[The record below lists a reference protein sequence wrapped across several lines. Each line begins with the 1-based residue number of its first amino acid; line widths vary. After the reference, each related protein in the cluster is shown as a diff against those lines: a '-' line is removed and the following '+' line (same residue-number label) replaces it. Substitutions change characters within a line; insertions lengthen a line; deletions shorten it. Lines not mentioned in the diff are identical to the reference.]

1 MPKVAQYT
9 GSQVTRQVVPG
20 ARAGDVASGAFGF
33 GAVTEGARDLA
44 LGVAQ
49 VKQRLNT
56 TAAEEAAVK
65 FERDKNDMFF
75 NPENGYFNTQGR
87 NAYDTAGT
95 IQQDLV
101 KLRDTYG
108 DTLDSEE
115 ARAAFNRSTDV
126 QLMRSN
132 VDIQRHASKGL
143 QAWEVATIQSQ
154 TENTIESA
162 SLYYNQPDR
171 LKVQQQLGRQSVI
184 DSAELRGIGAE
195 ATNEELQ
202 TYNSSFNSAVI
213 NAATRKSA
221 AEGEEALDQYGN
233 ILEPA
238 DRQKIE
244 DNIAKKKKS
253 EKEAEDAAMTITISS
268 GLVDR
273 LDDRSQINEEINKID
288 DPALRTKVRRE
299 TMWQLDQKKKAQDER
314 RAAVYEDVENALI
327 DGRSAEA
334 WITSNPESWDL
345 LSPKQ
350 KRTIMSGK
358 TITTNHAKLSELL
371 LLPKNELA
379 KVEPS
384 NHFTELA
391 PTDRTKLTNAVKA
404 ARGERQDDPVGRTR
418 AAQTTA
424 TMEQMFGKSYRKL
437 SRSKQDMWNTL
448 YSELDN
454 ELRYREG
461 DKGSLLTS
469 QEYTAM
475 LNDFTRKVVEEGV
488 LWDSELDLTDVPS
501 EDVPVLS
508 NFLRE
513 NGIPVTSDNLI
524 KAYRQASE

>member
-1 MPKVAQYT
+1 MPKVVQYT
-9 GSQVTRQVVPG
+9 GSQVSREVVRGP
-20 ARAGDVASGAFGF
+20 RAGSVASGAFGL
-33 GAVTEGARDLA
+33 GGVTEGARDLA
-44 LGVAQ
+44 VGVAQ
-49 VKQRLNT
+49 AKQRVNT

-75 NPENGYFNTQGR
+75 NPDSGYFNTQGR

-95 IQQDLV
+95 MQQELV

-108 DTLDSEE
+108 DTLESEE
-115 ARAAFNRSTDV
+115 ARAAYNRATDV

-171 LKVQQQLGRQSVI
+171 LKVQRQLGRQSVI

-202 TYNSSFNSAVI
+202 TYNSSFSASII
-213 NAATRKSA
+213 NAATRNSA
-221 AEGEEALDQYGN
+221 TEGKDALDQYGDV
-233 ILEPA
+233 LEPA
-238 DRQKIE
+238 DLQKIE
-244 DNIAKKKKS
+244 NNIAKKEKS
-253 EKEAEDAAMTITISS
+253 EKEATDAAMTMTISN

-273 LDDRSQINEEINKID
+273 LDDRGQINEEINKID
-288 DPALRTKVRRE
+288 DPQLRSKVRRE

-314 RAAVYEDVENALI
+314 RGAIYEDVENALI
-327 DGRSAEA
+327 DGRSVES
-334 WITSNPESWDL
+334 WITSNPESWEL

-350 KRTIMSGK
+350 KRTVLSGK

-371 LLPKNELA
+371 LLPKNQLA

-384 NHFTELA
+384 DHFTELA
-391 PTDRTKLTNAVKA
+391 PGDRTKLTNAVKA
-404 ARGERQDDPVGRTR
+404 ARGEREEDPVGRTR

-424 TMEQMFGKSYRKL
+424 TMSQMFGKPYRNL
-437 SRSKQDMWNTL
+437 SRSKQQAWNTL

-454 ELRYREG
+454 ELKYREG
-461 DKGSLLTS
+461 QKGGLLTS
-469 QEYTAM
+469 QEYTGM

-488 LWDSELDLTDVPS
+488 LWDSEIDVTDVPS

-508 NFLRE
+508 RYLRD
-513 NGIPVTSDNLI
+513 NGVPVTADNLI
-524 KAYRQASE
+524 KAYQQASE